1 LALHERSHALD
12 LDTRINQF
20 QSLIES
26 DPDNDMAHFS
36 LGNALLQ
43 AERFGEAAAS
53 FVRCTEI
60 NPGMTK
66 GYELAGRSYIDSGEQ
81 DLAKEILTKG
91 YVEAVTR
98 GDMLPK
104 KAIEG
109 MLTEIDAPIPEVVQ
123 TATETE
129 DAAGGDFRCGKTGK
143 MGHQMARAPFR
154 NGMGRW
160 IHENISKETFDE
172 WIMMGTKIINELRL
186 DLSRDE
192 HDAAYDYA
200 MRLYLGLTDEI
211 YQSVMDGAA
220 PPEPDGQ
227 FKGVIDDIMAMGGH
241 LESEQGNLHT
251 RVE

>member
-1 LALHERSHALD
+1 MDERSHAVD

-43 AERFGEAAAS
+43 AERHEEAAAS

-66 GYELAGRSYIDSGEQ
+66 GYELAGRALIDAGNADQAREV
-81 DLAKEILTKG
+81 LTKG
-91 YVEAVTR
+91 YIEAVTR

-109 MLTEIDAPIPEVVQ
+109 MLKEIDAPIPDVVQ
-123 TATETE
+123 TPTESE
-129 DAAGGDFRCGKTGK
+129 DAEDGDFRCSKTGK
-143 MGHQMARAPFR
+143 MGHQMARPPFR
-154 NGMGRW
+154 NEMGNW
-160 IHENISKETFDE
+160 IYEHISKETFDE

-192 HDAAYDYA
+192 HDAAYEYA

-211 YQSVMDGAA
+211 YQSVMDGASPA
-220 PPEPDGQ
+220 MPDAQ
-227 FKGVIDDIMAMGGH
+227 FKGVIEDIMAMGGH

>member
-1 LALHERSHALD
+1 MD
-12 LDTRINQF
+12 LETRISQF
-20 QSLIES
+20 QTLIES

-43 AERFGEAAAS
+43 AERKAEAAAS

-66 GYELAGRSYIDSGEQ
+66 GYELAGRALIDAGESDQ
-81 DLAKEILTKG
+81 AREVLTKG

-104 KAIEG
+104 NAIEG
-109 MLTEIDAPIPEVVQ
+109 MLKEIDAPIPEVVQ
-123 TATETE
+123 TPAEPTVDT
-129 DAAGGDFRCGKTGK
+129 GGDFRCGKTGR
-143 MGHQMARAPFR
+143 MGHQMPRAPFR
-154 NGMGRW
+154 NGMGNW
-160 IHENISKETFDE
+160 IYEHISKETFDE

-192 HDAAYDYA
+192 HDAAYEYA

-211 YQSVMDGAA
+211 YRSVMDGAS
-220 PPEPDGQ
+220 PPMPESQ